1 MISTSSDELLF
12 RVFGLW
18 DRIKA
23 GDITTEELRKYKT
36 VAEIMEHLSA
46 SELNVA
52 KSEAVR
58 TDALIRYERAQL
70 PSGRIALSDGGYDDA
85 IDA

>member
-1 MISTSSDELLF
+1 MTSASDELLF

-18 DRIKA
+18 DRIQN

-70 PSGRIALSDGGYDDA
+70 PPGRPTLSAGDCDDT